1 MEGLAMD
8 TIQATYAM
16 TPPALDPFG
25 GPHFARGDEPAERPV
40 TWTGDPSSVP
50 LPTVAEENQSLDG
63 TELDGII
70 FAALIAG

>member
-1 MEGLAMD
+1 MD
-8 TIQATYAM
+8 TMQATYAM

-25 GPHFARGDEPAERPV
+25 GPHFAVEDDPADSPP

-50 LPTVAEENQSLDG
+50 LPAVAGREQSVDE

-70 FAALIAG
+70 FAALITP